1 MVTFVLG
8 LEEEDAPGTE
18 AGIRI
23 VLAVEAFEVE
33 LEGRAVSLSPRLRA
47 K

>member
-8 LEEEDAPGTE
+8 LEVDAPETE

-33 LEGRAVSLSPRLRA
+33 LEGRAVGLSPRLRA